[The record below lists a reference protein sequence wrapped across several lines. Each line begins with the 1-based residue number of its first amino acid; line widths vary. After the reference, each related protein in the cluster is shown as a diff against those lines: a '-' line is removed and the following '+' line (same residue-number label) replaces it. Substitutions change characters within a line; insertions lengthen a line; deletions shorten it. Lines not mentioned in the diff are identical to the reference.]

1 MRFAFKRSL
10 SPVAYCALHVKA
22 GTRYEDKNQG
32 GLAHFTE
39 HLLFK
44 GTQTKSANTV
54 NSFIE
59 RLGGELNAYTT
70 KEETVIHATVLKED
84 LRKAVGLLM
93 DIAFRCTFPD
103 REIEKER
110 GVVLEEINTYKDSPA
125 EQIYDDFE
133 EYMFDGTPLS
143 MPVLGKA
150 RYLKKIDRDTVS
162 EYYRKM
168 FIPENMYFTI
178 VADIEESRARDM
190 VSKALDTYST
200 SASNGLEDGEGEA
213 IAGSGQLGGNAP
225 FEKSVSRHSHQAHCV
240 IGARAYSAYDSRRI
254 PLSLLVNILG
264 GPMANSRLN
273 LILREKYGL
282 VYSVDASYGLYTDAG
297 TATIYFG
304 CEKANVQAV
313 SQGPQQRQ
321 ETAAGADGHS
331 RRQRRGAGTVDG
343 QEPDDIRKG
352 DRQQGDGRA
361 HQRHH
366 GGGDTGYRLRGVQ
379 TRQHVQTA
387 LHLIYESRETE
398 RGPDIHRKRDP
409 P

>member
-190 VSKALDTYST
+190 VSKALDTYRT

-282 VYSVDASYGLYTDAG
+282 VYSVDASYSLYSDAG
-297 TATIYFG
+297 AAAIYFG
-304 CEKANVQAV
+304 CEKTNVQKCLTLIE
-313 SQGPQQRQ
+313 R
-321 ETAAGADGHS
+321 E
-331 RRQRRGAGTVDG
+331 
-343 QEPDDIRKG
+343 
-352 DRQQGDGRA
+352 
-361 HQRHH
+361 
-366 GGGDTGYRLRGVQ
+366 LRSLNV
-379 TRQHVQTA
+379 
-387 LHLIYESRETE
+387 
-398 RGPDIHRKRDP
+398 P
-409 P
+409 